1 MEDRAV
7 VGGTSFR
14 QEGRIYCTS
23 DGTLKGGTLYQSTII
38 ESGIMRLFVRW

>member
-23 DGTLKGGTLYQSTII
+23 DGTLKGEDVVSEYDY
-38 ESGIMRLFVRW
+38 